1 MENQSYICPI
11 CKSHDLTLRYEA
23 SYVYSYVI
31 DSDAPGLK
39 NTDEFLSYL
48 YDKREQKD
56 NREYIECNVCGTQYP
71 YRLLNRVLIH
81 EHQTTNGDYII

>member
-1 MENQSYICPI
+1 MENTNYQCPV
-11 CKSHDLTLRYEA
+11 CAGTELTLRYEA

-39 NTDEFLSYL
+39 NSDEFLSYL

-56 NREYIECNVCGTQYP
+56 SRTYIECSHCGAQYP
-71 YRLLNRVLIH
+71 YTFLNGVLSK
-81 EHQTTNGDYII
+81 GGVR